1 MDFSAVRGPTLLSH
15 CISHNQIV
23 TFLTVMFIRVN
34 TLITIRP
41 DIIINLTA
49 YFKMCVF
56 LRLIVK
62 KAINKKK
69 YY

>member
-1 MDFSAVRGPTLLSH
+1 
-15 CISHNQIV
+15 
-23 TFLTVMFIRVN
+23 MFIRVN